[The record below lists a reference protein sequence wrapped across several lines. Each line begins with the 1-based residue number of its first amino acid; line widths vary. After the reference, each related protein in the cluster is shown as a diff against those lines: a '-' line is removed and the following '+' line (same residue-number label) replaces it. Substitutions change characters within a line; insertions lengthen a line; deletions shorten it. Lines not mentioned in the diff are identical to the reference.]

1 MTTICPKCME
11 DVCIRVNVHDGDTLT
26 CDNCDEEY
34 TVAAIDELIE
44 SWKPLLAWLKAHPAR
59 VSDAAGGL
67 VDSNGV
73 PL

>member
-1 MTTICPKCME
+1 MKTICPKCMD
-11 DVCIRVNVHDGDTLT
+11 DVCISVNLDDGDTLT
-26 CDNCDEEY
+26 CSSCDEEY

-59 VSDAAGGL
+59 VSDVAGRP
-67 VDSNGV
+67 VDANGV